1 MDCLYNINWEVH
13 TGPVCLQG
21 EWGQWNCQVKGD
33 AHWNGEVPQQAAWQK
48 LLLISTP
55 LRCFL
60 PSPTAG
66 VLTVAHGSSPLSR
79 EGLIPWPACFM
90 ISKAEHLFLDS
101 VNICTSLGIVCF
113 SPLPFYVGPSR
124 FFLLL
129 MRTLWCRDPG
139 FLCELDRLPPS
150 PWPSLL
156 CICLC

>member
-1 MDCLYNINWEVH
+1 MRAVELP
-13 TGPVCLQG
+13 GQG
-21 EWGQWNCQVKGD
+21 GCTLNGD
-33 AHWNGEVPQQAAWQK
+33 VPQQAARQK
-48 LLLISTP
+48 PLLISTP
-55 LRCFL
+55 LRCVGEQCCFL

-66 VLTVAHGSSPLSR
+66 VLTIAHGSSPLSR

-90 ISKAEHLFLDS
+90 ISKSEHLFLDS
-101 VNICTSLGIVCF
+101 MNICTSLGIVCF
-113 SPLPFYVGPSR
+113 SPLPFYVGSSR